1 MTGKE
6 FLRSRLSGARFMDG
20 EIPLDVLSDLV
31 ALREMVLEVAKW
43 KFKRI
48 QDRQRS
54 PSGFT
59 DTFDLKLAGIEK
71 GSATAVISLVPN
83 RIQPTIDGSL
93 GPFQKYY
100 EQARD
105 HIVSTINDADSD
117 PSTNEPLPDKYLSY
131 FDKIGSSLHDEDC
144 LEISTPEHQTARL
157 TRKVCSYLSQRSH
170 GTKRTQEVT
179 LHGMVPEADQ
189 KKMTFQLHQTH
200 YSKIVCPMQ
209 EQHRDTII
217 RAFEGYESNTR
228 VLVQGVGLY
237 DQQSSL
243 TGLESVAHISLLDHL
258 DVPTRLD
265 EFRDMADGWLEGH
278 GSAPSHAGLDW
289 LATTFKRFYPG
300 DAPLPHTYPTP
311 EGGIQMEWSHGDNAI
326 VLEIDLHHRRG
337 NWLFFGRHTDTE
349 NEKTLNLDVRTQW
362 QWLANEIRNKIG
374 NK

>member
-6 FLRSRLSGARFMDG
+6 FLRSRLSGARFEDG

-43 KFKRI
+43 EFKEG

-54 PSGFT
+54 PRGFT
-59 DTFDLKLAGIEK
+59 DTFDLRLAGIEK

-83 RIQPTIDGSL
+83 QVQSTIDGSL
-93 GPFQKYY
+93 GRFQKYY

-105 HIVSTINDADSD
+105 HIVSTISDADSD
-117 PSTNEPLPDKYLSY
+117 PPTNGPLPDRYLTY
-131 FDKIGSSLHDEDC
+131 FDKIGSSLHDEEC
-144 LEISTPEHQTARL
+144 LEISTPGHQSARL
-157 TRKVCSYLSQRSH
+157 TKKLRSYLLQRLH
-170 GTKRTQEVT
+170 GIKRTQEVT

-189 KKMTFQLHQTH
+189 KKMTFQLHQAH
-200 YSKIVCPMQ
+200 CPKMVCPMQ
-209 EQHRDTII
+209 EQHRNTII

-243 TGLESVAHISLLDHL
+243 TGLESVVHISLLDHL

-265 EFRDMADGWLEGH
+265 EFRDMVDGWLEGH

-289 LATTFKRFYPG
+289 LAATFKRFYPS

-326 VLEIDLHHRRG
+326 VLEIDLRHHRG
-337 NWLFFGRHTDTE
+337 NRLFFGRHTDTE
-349 NEKTLNLDVRTQW
+349 NEKTLNLDTSTQW
-362 QWLANEIRNKIG
+362 QWLADEIRNKIG